1 MKKIGYL
8 ISIFALVVISI
19 PILNINNDK
28 ISAATNYETGKKVY
42 IGNDTYTVIDSST
55 MTLLKNTATDA
66 GEVTWND
73 AVASL
78 DTLADNYGELGSKA
92 VSGKFTLPKTSDLT
106 NVISSD
112 QTSLV
117 NIDAIST
124 DWWLGD
130 ESVDNRS
137 KFVGADTNSLVTD
150 VSIVK
155 NVVDTNSYV
164 CLNDQTVTE
173 QGIKPTTT
181 KADKIKTET
190 FQLPSPILKVSVVGN
205 VVLFQDNECT
215 NLMSSTGA
223 INNANVF
230 INTFLLNDKSSILS
244 ALDYS
249 QNEINEYKFAV
260 LPVYSAM
267 MEEGMFE
274 YILQNLDDPSATYD
288 REFMFNDMINM
299 MSITQCRINPYSS
312 GYIPNTGNT
321 PFGSYANWGANVS
334 STNGNVK
341 VSISEIINSK
351 EVTCGGHEQTAG
363 TSSVRPLLTLDKSKI
378 AYSSNAKPSFDSNA
392 SLTNAVPVV
401 DGNNA
406 YLSLIDSDLGITL
419 DSTNSNV
426 SGNKLKAK
434 REHPLVSIP
443 VSLSGTTSGS
453 RYVSAVAETN
463 NGIRYNV
470 LGQVNGSKGTVQLDL
485 TSLKD
490 FQTTNEF
497 NVTLYQEVDEGTNTT
512 YRGNGKEIT
521 IEIEAAPITDI
532 SFAANYPNGSSE
544 WSEGDAG
551 ITTAGDIVGSFSF
564 TGGTSGTV
572 DPNSGK
578 DYQKYEIVDSSGNP
592 ISNSNFRINNDEL
605 ILKQKLTEG
614 SYTFYVKVT
623 DNANETFKK
632 EITINVKSKP
642 VNIDDKNKGQFYE
655 FRLSDGSIADISK
668 WQKENIIIHPKHS
681 EYNKMKVN
689 NGTYQTGDHTYS
701 TEGENTV
708 SLSFQKGN
716 SATTNTIE
724 ETLKIDKSDPEIS
737 SVEFSEDGSVKSE
750 SNGTFQYLFKE
761 SADMKISAE
770 DGESGIG
777 RYVIKATPLKK
788 DGTVDSSKQP
798 ITYDTPSTETTLNY
812 SLSKQGCYLIE
823 ISVEDQVGHKVSY
836 DSKKIKI
843 SDQTISL
850 EVKGYLNNN
859 TKQPYNEKNWTNQ
872 SITLRL
878 KASDD
883 SALTNQQISFD
894 QVTWQAMTNGNY
906 TIPKTTS
913 IDDETYYV
921 KATNVDGDEITA
933 SIKIKLDVDKPEAL
947 KITYQEVKQSAL
959 RSFLRAITFN
969 QMFNKEQDAKFT
981 ANDTLS
987 GIDYY
992 EYEIREKDSEGNN
1005 VGSAIKGKGSSYRL
1019 SGDKNYEVKVKAY
1032 DKAGN
1037 ASETV
1042 IEQVQVDTKPPV
1054 ISGVK
1059 DKSEY
1064 KYYYLPRY
1072 IKVHDEVSGLSYS
1085 EYNKDENSVTLEDNV
1100 ETKIDE
1106 IGEYEIY
1113 AIDNVGNEITI
1124 TFKIVPLPDI
1134 ETEIDGS
1141 DESKDIIDQ
1150 VIDELDEIKNK
1161 IDETEKKDIEEWI
1174 KDALEKWESARKKV
1188 IETDDKSAKVEGQ
1201 GETSFDPSVVL
1212 IVDDITDQAEAIP
1225 PLPRKAIKVYDVY
1238 LQKGNIR
1245 IQPDGS
1251 IKVYLPYSDTPKSL
1265 GEAMGGAKSEAK
1277 PIVYEIDEQDKV
1289 KELKVQ
1295 QEGNYLTFITNKL
1308 LRYAIS
1314 DDKQELNKDD
1324 TCVVGPDGNK
1334 NSGDEVCGAAS
1345 EDGKQPEKKP
1355 DGSVEVPKGGKVEF
1369 PNGSELETPDGA
1381 IIKPD
1386 GTVVL
1391 PDGTEYDSNGNKK
1404 PNKQCKLDGVEINVD
1419 TDGDGIPDINLD
1431 LNKDCK
1437 PELNIDLDGDGIP
1450 DLDVDTD
1457 GDGKPDINID
1467 KDGDGKAELN
1477 ILEIKTWKPNKTVTV
1492 NGFTYNTM
1500 GGLKPYLNIDADGDG
1515 EADYNI
1521 DTNGDGIPDKNLLDN
1536 NNSDKDSEL
1545 KKNLGG
1551 ANTGDHTKWV
1561 WWWIM
1566 LILTTG
1572 IMIYAQVK
1580 KRKSKHK

>member
-19 PILNINNDK
+19 PIFNTNNDK
-28 ISAATNYETGKKVY
+28 ISAATNYAAGKKVY
-42 IGNDTYTVIDSST
+42 IGNDTYTVIDSNT

-73 AVASL
+73 AVTSL

-92 VSGKFTLPKTSDLT
+92 VSGKFTLPTASDLT
-106 NVISSD
+106 PVTSTD

-117 NIDAIST
+117 NIDPIST

-137 KFVGADTNSLVTD
+137 KFVGANTNSLVTD

-155 NVVDTNSYV
+155 NVLDTTKHV
-164 CLNDQTVTE
+164 CNMNQTVIE
-173 QGIKPTTT
+173 QGKKHT
-181 KADKIKTET
+181 
-190 FQLPSPILKVSVVGN
+190 
-205 VVLFQDNECT
+205 
-215 NLMSSTGA
+215 
-223 INNANVF
+223 
-230 INTFLLNDKSSILS
+230 
-244 ALDYS
+244 
-249 QNEINEYKFAV
+249 
-260 LPVYSAM
+260 
-267 MEEGMFE
+267 
-274 YILQNLDDPSATYD
+274 
-288 REFMFNDMINM
+288 
-299 MSITQCRINPYSS
+299 
-312 GYIPNTGNT
+312 
-321 PFGSYANWGANVS
+321 VS
-334 STNGNVK
+334 STDPQLEDSYMSRDFVIKTSPSGYGSDAKIDFYGDINCTGEMAGGGIFPSYNTLYLNYDSLDIDQAILANGDLAYLRIPQYIAFTELGLNSYLSNYKNSPVLGYNK
-341 VSISEIINSK
+341 KFIISENAGTCHNLTTPMPFNHSTLSMKTVKSMKVYATNREVWVDNITNATLK
-351 EVTCGGHEQTAG
+351 TVTCPGHEHTAG

-392 SLTNAVPVV
+392 SLMNAVPMV

-406 YLSLIDSDLGITL
+406 YLSLIDTDLGIAL
-419 DSTNSNV
+419 DSGDSNV

-434 REHPLVSIP
+434 RENPLVSIP

-463 NGIRYNV
+463 NGLRYNV
-470 LGQVNGSKGTVQLDL
+470 LGQVNGSKGTVQIDL

-490 FQTTNEF
+490 FQTSTEF

-521 IEIEAAPITDI
+521 IEIEAAPITNI
-532 SFAANYPNGSSE
+532 SFADNYPSGNTE

-551 ITTAGDIVGSFSF
+551 ITTVGDIVGSFSF

-592 ISNSNFRINNDEL
+592 ISDSNFRINNDEL
-605 ILKQKLTEG
+605 ILKQKLIEG

-642 VNIDDKNKGQFYE
+642 VTIDDSNKGQFYE
-655 FRLSDGSIADISK
+655 FQLSDGSIADISK

-798 ITYDTPSTETTLNY
+798 ITYDTPSTDTTLNY

-992 EYEIREKDSEGNN
+992 EYEIREKDNEGNN
-1005 VGSAIKGKGSSYRL
+1005 VGTVIKGKGSSYRL

-1085 EYNKDENSVTLEDNV
+1085 EYNKGGNTVTLEDNV

-1106 IGEYEIY
+1106 IGEYEVY
-1113 AIDNVGNEITI
+1113 AVDNVGNEITI

-1141 DESKDIIDQ
+1141 DESKEIIDQ
-1150 VIDELDEIKNK
+1150 VIEELEDIKNK
-1161 IDETEKKDIEEWI
+1161 IDETEKKDIEDWI
-1174 KDALEKWESARKKV
+1174 KDSLEKWESSRKKV

-1201 GETSFDPSVVL
+1201 GETSFDPNLEL
-1212 IVDDITDQAEAIP
+1212 IVDDITESNLP
-1225 PLPRKAIKVYDVY
+1225 ELPRKAIKVYDVY
-1238 LQKGNIR
+1238 LQKGNVKV
-1245 IQPDGS
+1245 QPDGS
-1251 IKVYLPYSDTPKSL
+1251 IKVYLPYKES
-1265 GEAMGGAKSEAK
+1265 GQ
-1277 PIVYEIDEQDKV
+1277 PIVYQIDENGQVIEIKIVLDG
-1289 KELKVQ
+1289 EFI
-1295 QEGNYLTFITNKL
+1295 TFITNDL

-1314 DDKQELNKDD
+1314 NDKQEINKDN
-1324 TCVVGPDGNK
+1324 TCVEGPDGNK
-1334 NSGDEVCGAAS
+1334 NSGDEVCGVAS

-1355 DGSVEVPKGGKVEF
+1355 DGSVEVPEGGKVEF
-1369 PNGSELETPDGA
+1369 PNGTEIETPDGA

-1404 PNKQCKLDGVEINVD
+1404 PNKQCKLEGVEINVD

-1431 LNKDCK
+1431 VDGDCISD
-1437 PELNIDLDGDGIP
+1437 LNIDTNFDNIP
-1450 DLDVDTD
+1450 DINIDTK

-1467 KDGDGKAELN
+1467 TDNNGKADLN

-1492 NGFTYNTM
+1492 NGVTYNTM

-1521 DTNGDGIPDKNLLDN
+1521 DTNEDGIPDKNLLDN
-1536 NNSDKDSEL
+1536 NNNSDNDSEL

-1561 WWWIM
+1561 WWWIL
-1566 LILTTG
+1566 LILTIIT
-1572 IMIYAQVK
+1572 MVLAQVK
-1580 KRKSKHK
+1580 KRNSKYK

>member
-1 MKKIGYL
+1 MVDMKKIGYL

-19 PILNINNDK
+19 PIFNNNNDK
-28 ISAATNYETGKKVY
+28 INAATNYAAGKKVY
-42 IGNDTYTVIDSST
+42 IGNDTYTVIDSGT

-92 VSGKFTLPKTSDLT
+92 VSGKFKLPKTSDLT

-117 NIDAIST
+117 NIDAINS

-155 NVVDTNSYV
+155 NVIDKTSAV
-164 CLNDQTVTE
+164 CNLDQTVTE
-173 QGIKPTTT
+173 QGIKPTNTGSDPSTEESITILQAEVNFVGGYSFAYYTGGLNVYTDSNCKVPRTGSQLVYLPAKVTIDDT
-181 KADKIKTET
+181 K
-190 FQLPSPILKVSVVGN
+190 LPSSFITEITDDSIFPYIGLTQGG
-205 VVLFQDNECT
+205 LDEW
-215 NLMSSTGA
+215 LM
-223 INNANVF
+223 
-230 INTFLLNDKSSILS
+230 D
-244 ALDYS
+244 
-249 QNEINEYKFAV
+249 FAK
-260 LPVYSAM
+260 
-267 MEEGMFE
+267 
-274 YILQNLDDPSATYD
+274 DPSLEYDKFLPLITDTNCHTIEIPQEVQSTATIKS
-288 REFMFNDMINM
+288 F
-299 MSITQCRINPYSS
+299 RIANPPMQVSAS
-312 GYIPNTGNT
+312 NLSEETIP
-321 PFGSYANWGANVS
+321 
-334 STNGNVK
+334 
-341 VSISEIINSK
+341 
-351 EVTCGGHEQTAG
+351 VTCPGHEQTAG

-378 AYSSNAKPSFDSNA
+378 AYSSTSKPTFNSNA
-392 SLTNAVPVV
+392 SLTNAVPMV

-406 YLSLIDSDLGITL
+406 YLTLIDSDLGIAL
-419 DSTNSNV
+419 DSGDSNV

-434 REHPLVSIP
+434 RENPLVSIP

-463 NGIRYNV
+463 NGLRYNV

-490 FQTTNEF
+490 FQTSTEF

-521 IEIEAAPITDI
+521 IEIEAAPITNI
-532 SFAANYPNGSSE
+532 SFADNYPSGNTE

-551 ITTAGDIVGSFSF
+551 ITTVGDIVGSFSF

-572 DPNSGK
+572 DPTSGK

-592 ISNSNFRINNDEL
+592 ISDTYFRINNDEL

-642 VNIDDKNKGQFYE
+642 VTIDDSNKGQFYE
-655 FRLSDGSIADISK
+655 FQLSDGSIADISK

-798 ITYDTPSTETTLNY
+798 ITYDTPSTDTTLNY

-883 SALTNQQISFD
+883 STLTNQQISFD
-894 QVTWQAMTNGNY
+894 QITWQAMTNGNY
-906 TIPKTTS
+906 TIPNTTS

-1005 VGSAIKGKGSSYRL
+1005 VGSAKKGKGSSYRL

-1085 EYNKDENSVTLEDNV
+1085 EYNKGGNTVTLEDNV

-1106 IGEYEIY
+1106 IGEYEVY
-1113 AIDNVGNEITI
+1113 AVDNVGNEITI

-1141 DESKDIIDQ
+1141 DESKEIIDQ
-1150 VIDELDEIKNK
+1150 VIEELEDIKNK
-1161 IDETEKKDIEEWI
+1161 IDETEKKDIEDWI
-1174 KDALEKWESARKKV
+1174 KDSLEKWESSRKKV

-1201 GETSFDPSVVL
+1201 GETSFDPNLEL
-1212 IVDDITDQAEAIP
+1212 IVDDITESNLP
-1225 PLPRKAIKVYDVY
+1225 ELPRKAIKVYDVY
-1238 LQKGNIR
+1238 LQKGNVKV
-1245 IQPDGS
+1245 QPDGS
-1251 IKVYLPYSDTPKSL
+1251 IKVYLPYIETSETL
-1265 GEAMGGAKSEAK
+1265 GDAMGGANNDVTAK
-1277 PIVYEIDEQDKV
+1277 PIVYQIDEKDRVTEINSK
-1289 KELKVQ
+1289 KEGSFV
-1295 QEGNYLTFITNKL
+1295 TFITDQL
-1308 LRYAIS
+1308 MRYAIS
-1314 DDKQELNKDD
+1314 NDKQEINKDN

-1334 NSGDEVCGAAS
+1334 NSGDEVCGIAS
-1345 EDGKQPEKKP
+1345 ENGKQPEKKP
-1355 DGSVEVPKGGKVEF
+1355 DGSVEVPEGGKVEF
-1369 PNGSELETPDGA
+1369 PNGTEIDTPDGA

-1467 KDGDGKAELN
+1467 KDGDGKADLN

-1536 NNSDKDSEL
+1536 NNNSDNDSEL

-1551 ANTGDHTKWV
+1551 ANTGDNTKWV

-1566 LILTTG
+1566 LILTTAT
-1572 IMIYAQVK
+1572 MIYAQVK